1 MKKFQSIFLFII
13 MLVSLIPAAGVNAK
27 PQEQTTTI
35 AEIQPGPANVVDL
48 IIQSDIPNTTGSY
61 TAYENLGVGES
72 NAVGVVSTMRTLINF
87 DVSGVPYD
95 MNVVSANLQFT
106 ISADNSDAGCVLEL
120 YAIKRDFGEDN
131 VNWNTAPGVAWQT
144 PGATGEEDITVLIG
158 TGTIADGSA
167 AVGDVVTIT
176 FDDPSFVEEIR
187 RDNYSGFLVKC
198 EVESDN
204 QYLFYSAD
212 NAPVDTQR
220 PKLTVEYLPDNNGV
234 DRTSWIC
241 EEINSSKCDNA
252 PLSQFPNYNYVDGI
266 ETRAPGIGLT
276 FNAATMQCDPY
287 PRCINDYKIHYHI
300 DWKVV
305 WVGGNSTVDANFW
318 INIPGGGINTV
329 WGPNSYLL
337 DEGIDIPCGTNLD
350 TSVCYGTFDGEIS
363 TDYLPRFFES
373 DYTIGVN
380 YAIDTNATAVTSLQL
395 EYTVFFSLEPFDQ
408 NCADTY
414 YVPQPESYPIDPAI
428 ETPLGSLGIPADEQ
442 IYTTEIGKTYM
453 IYVDNEWFDGSN
465 PEGKNDT
472 AVSFDGVEWMNW
484 STFQW
489 YAVCVD
495 AEPGRMEDFDLRIIY
510 FTAQTTTLHIR
521 AGDATGDFAD
531 NTTNET
537 DPLLHFEYTIGEA
550 LLLAS
555 EECGAAFTYDPD
567 EDLLLSVNLLST
579 FAGTQPV
586 NNASES
592 LHMQVGEWYAIE
604 VASGNW
610 HDAAVVEE
618 RIDME
623 HLFETLTGVQ
633 YNDGEFEDLNAE
645 GQFVQCATT
654 NVIYVQAPA
663 ELLYL
668 RVNDQDNNFANN
680 TGALGINIYHTA
692 YQRPDEVCELS
703 FALDD
708 LVRSDSVNA
717 QQQNGKAMG
726 IAVGS
731 VLTQQGQEE
740 NFFNLGLVPG
750 AWYALETTGGPWGH
764 LGPGRAPAPVHYS
777 LAVAETEIAA
787 ANASTT
793 SGPISV
799 IDENAW
805 GPLAEW
811 ERGVCNIE
819 TDKLG
824 HRMVYFQVPVST
836 AVQFSLR
843 VNDFEGWNTNT
854 GEMSWNLYRA
864 IDMGPDDSGLCD
876 YSYTEQLNTS
886 VLTVRADAVDG
897 AFIGKDEGIGTPV
910 GDYTPLDPNT
920 YYAIELLGEFWKWN
934 EGPSEPWKTDM
945 QLSFNNGSTWQDL
958 PGGGELCSLEDGEN
972 LVFFIHTPVSGD
984 MKQIRLRVA
993 STTDF
998 TDNGGSMGYN
1008 TYLAQA
1014 GPSIDNTDGCVTEGY
1029 TTTTLGPYTWIP
1041 VTDPSGIGVSS
1052 SSPTTPEIAGLV
1064 PGNRYVLETSRGP
1077 WYDGET
1083 LNGSGN
1089 PWDKYSAQV
1098 SSDNGA
1104 TWHAMDGTN
1113 PDVTCWEYTS
1123 DFKYYKIEFTVQ
1135 PGQVWRI
1142 RVADTESA
1150 NFDDNTGNLA
1160 YTLKGMVLPSD
1171 TVVQG
1176 TFTLA
1181 GCNTPPIF
1189 PGMLEI
1195 GDLLNLGNYFA
1206 EWIDYSVGSMVSFFA
1221 WCPSNTDMVTM
1232 FAEDLQEKEPFAMLK
1247 EIRGILNDVKNEMNG
1262 YNWENSTPEDYS
1274 ILNKTPSQTTAMIN
1288 QYVMGPLPDDSPWLG
1303 GELIDFS
1310 APAPTQYYDNCN
1322 LALEEYVGPLLGK
1335 GVCFSSNWARNVGL
1349 MFYIQLLLDLGIAGS
1364 LLWWM
1369 KDEVMKIIYIMIG
1382 VNLAS

>member
-1 MKKFQSIFLFII
+1 MKKIPSIILLLV
-13 MLVSLIPAAGVNAK
+13 MLTSLIPTFQADAAPAA
-27 PQEQTTTI
+27 QTGETT
-35 AEIQPGPANVVDL
+35 AEIQPAAANVNDVL
-48 IIQSDIPNTTGSY
+48 IQSDVGGTNPYGP
-61 TAYENLGVGES
+61 LGVGES
-72 NAVGVVSTMRTLINF
+72 NAVGVTSIARTLINF
-87 DVSGVPYD
+87 DVSGIPYD
-95 MNVVSANLQFT
+95 MNVLSASLEFT
-106 ISADNSDAGCVLEL
+106 VSADNADAGCNLEVYALLKDYLEL
-120 YAIKRDFGEDN
+120 DA
-131 VNWNTAPGVAWQT
+131 NWTNAVFPYSNWQT
-144 PGATGEEDITVLIG
+144 PGADGEEDVTVMIG
-158 TGTIADGSA
+158 AGVIAGGDLE
-167 AVGDVVTIT
+167 VGDKVTVT
-176 FDDPSFVEEIR
+176 FDDPSFIEEIR

-198 EVESDN
+198 GTESEN
-204 QYLFYSAD
+204 QYIFYSSD
-212 NAPVDTQR
+212 TAPTETDR
-220 PKLTVEYLPDNNGV
+220 PKLTVTYLPDNNGL

-241 EEINSSKCDNA
+241 VEVTDSDCTVA
-252 PLSQFPNYNYVDGI
+252 PLSQFPNYNYEDGVDGR
-266 ETRAPGIGLT
+266 EPGIELM
-276 FNAATMQCDPY
+276 FNATQMQCDPY
-287 PRCINDYKIHYHI
+287 PRCINDYKVHYHV
-300 DWKVV
+300 DWKVIWTGV
-305 WVGGNSTVDANFW
+305 DATVDANFW
-318 INIPGGGINTV
+318 VQIPGGGSTTAF
-329 WGPNSYLL
+329 GPNTFLF
-337 DEGIDIPCGTNLD
+337 DNGTDIPCGEHLD
-350 TSVCYGTFDGEIS
+350 GGSCYGTFDGEIA
-363 TDYLPRFFES
+363 TDYFPRFF
-373 DYTIGVN
+373 DGGHTLGVSYN
-380 YAIDTNATAVTSLQL
+380 IDTNITLVSDVMV
-395 EYTVFFSLEPFDQ
+395 EYTVFYSLEPFDQ
-408 NCADTY
+408 NCADTF
-414 YVPQPESYPIDPAI
+414 YVPAPEAFPIDPAI
-428 ETPLGSLGIPADEQ
+428 ETPLGSLGDPADEQ
-442 IYTTEIGKTYM
+442 IFTTEIGKTYM

-472 AVSFDGVEWMNW
+472 AVSFDGIEWMGW
-484 STFQW
+484 EVFQW
-489 YAVCVD
+489 HAVCIDV
-495 AEPGRMEDFDLRIIY
+495 EPGRTEDPDLRIIY
-510 FTAQTTTLHIR
+510 FTAQTESLYVR
-521 AGDATGDFAD
+521 ADDAVGDFAD
-531 NTTNET
+531 NTTNTT
-537 DPLLHFEYTIGEA
+537 DVELHFRYNIGEA
-550 LLLAS
+550 LLLAN
-555 EECGAAFTYDPD
+555 EECGAAFTYDPE
-567 EDLLLSVNLLST
+567 EDWLLSVNLQST
-579 FAGTQPV
+579 NAGDQPV
-586 NNASES
+586 NNASTS
-592 LHMQVGEWYAIE
+592 QHFQVGEWYAIE
-604 VASGNW
+604 VASGYW
-610 HDAAVVEE
+610 RESPGIED

-623 HLFETLTGVQ
+623 HLFETLTGTQ
-633 YNDGEFEDLNAE
+633 YNDGEFEDLNAD

-654 NVIYVQAPA
+654 NVVYVQAPA

-668 RVNDQDNNFANN
+668 RVNDGDENFANN

-692 YQRPDEVCELS
+692 YQRPEDVCELS

-708 LVRSDSVNA
+708 LVRSDSVDA

-731 VLTQQGQEE
+731 VLTQEGQEE

-787 ANASTT
+787 ANASTI

-805 GPLAEW
+805 GSLADW

-824 HRMVYFQVPVST
+824 HRMVYFQVPVTS

-897 AFIGKDEGIGTPV
+897 AYIGKDEGIGTPV

-934 EGPSEPWKTDM
+934 EGPSEPWQTDM
-945 QLSFNNGSTWQDL
+945 QLSLNNGSTWQNL

-972 LVFFIHTPVSGD
+972 LIFFIHTPVAGTPQF
-984 MKQIRLRVA
+984 KLRVA

-1008 TYLAQA
+1008 TYLAEA
-1014 GPSIDNTDGCVTEGY
+1014 GTSIDNTDGCVTEGY

-1041 VTDPSGIGVSS
+1041 VTDPTGIGIAS
-1052 SSPTTPEIAGLV
+1052 SSPTTTEIAGLV

-1089 PWDKYSAQV
+1089 PQDYFSAQV
-1098 SSDNGA
+1098 SSDNGE
-1104 TWHAMDGTN
+1104 TWNAMDGTN
-1113 PDVTCWEYTS
+1113 PDVTCWEYSS

-1160 YTLKGMVLPSD
+1160 YTLKGMVLPDD

-1181 GCNTPPIF
+1181 GCNTPPLF

-1232 FAEDLQEKEPFAMLK
+1232 FSEDLQEKEPFAMLK

-1262 YNWENSTPEDYS
+1262 YNWENSSPEDYS
-1274 ILNKTPSQTTAMIN
+1274 ILNKTPGQATAMIN
-1288 QYVMGPLPDDSPWLG
+1288 KYVMGPMPDDSPWLG

-1322 LALEEYVGPLLGK
+1322 LALEEYVGPLLGQ

-1349 MFYIQLLLDLGIAGS
+1349 MFYIQLLLDLGIAGT

-1369 KDEVMKIIYIMIG
+1369 KDELMKIIYIMIG